1 MKWKGLIDFES
12 HPKYDGNLLLSED
25 AGEFNALAEKTDL
38 VDDDLVIIEDSE
50 NSYVKKKAKRSN
62 IGGGGGSIIQIVRT
76 NITSVITTT
85 ATIPYA
91 STPTNA
97 SGTAFG
103 DASITLDDATSAVNV
118 RCVIPCDNDN
128 DGGYPTAIV
137 IRGTTVLAVATD
149 DIKKER
155 GGTHLVF
162 DFYDSPGSVGPHT
175 YYIRVGVQTNEGYFN
190 RIQLDATPWGGTYY
204 TNTCWLTLMEMG
216 V

>member
-1 MKWKGLIDFES
+1 MKWKGKIDFEE
-12 HPKYDGNLLLSED
+12 HPEYDGYLLLSED
-25 AGEFNALAEKTDL
+25 AGEFNALTEKTDL

-50 NSYVKKKAKRSN
+50 DSYAKKKAKRSN
-62 IGGGGGSIIQIVRT
+62 IATPTIKQIVRT
-76 NITSVITTT
+76 NITSVITTS

-91 STPTNA
+91 STPTNT

-103 DASITLDDATSAVNV
+103 NASITLDDATSVVNV
-118 RCVIPCDNDN
+118 RCVIPCDNNN

-137 IRGTTVLAVATD
+137 IRGTTVLGVVTNDVKKAV
-149 DIKKER
+149 

-175 YYIRVGVQTNEGYFN
+175 YYIRVGVQSNEGYFN
-190 RIQLDATPWGGTYY
+190 QLGLDATPWGGTYY